1 MAARRAAKLKDHV
14 VLALDIGSRFIKV
27 AEMRLARGSVSLLNV
42 AVGPTPPGLVD
53 NNQIL
58 DPTYLGRAV
67 RELLMQNK
75 IRSKGVVV
83 AISGQSSVVV
93 RPIDLPKMSTKELA
107 ETMKFE
113 VERHIPFAVDE
124 VVMDYAPIVPA
135 EELPESES
143 NMKVLLAVA
152 HEDLIKNYIKM
163 IGAAG
168 LHPVAMD
175 VEILAAMRA
184 LIDINE
190 SAGGYEQTVALV
202 NIGAGSTDIS
212 IVSQGNLSF
221 TRSVPIAGDTLTE
234 AIADQLGRSFD
245 EAEDIKREHAR
256 IFMDTD
262 EAQHPM
268 SAPGPLEA
276 PAPEAAPAE
285 PVSLMEGFA
294 SFSPTDAA
302 PAAAPSNIFSLDGD
316 FTTPGPVQMTAPAP
330 TAPAPKPQPAP
341 VAPAPSNTFLMDD
354 DDVDDEMPIMR
365 LSLDDEEPEMPIRNV
380 PVFDLDGDDDV
391 DDDIPMIPIVKSE
404 PARPAAAPVFDIS
417 APATPAPPPPPAAPP
432 PLTPTLSLSDNTED
446 SGIFGIDDEVDIP
459 PPAIFSL
466 DDEPEPA
473 PAAPTPAFDLGGPA
487 LTVGGAVDSPVFDF
501 SSELEAEKPAVPTFT
516 PSAPEPAAAPVFDFS
531 SELEEQMPAVPR
543 SQFADDATPEP
554 LPSPSTI
561 DAGSLM
567 SAMPTFE
574 TTASFDPSLEEAPAT
589 PAPAA
594 SFSAPGDA
602 SWGMDDLGLPAAT
615 PGDDLLSMSGT
626 GFQATTTLD
635 AVPALDRADAA
646 QEEVYQRRLFESMMP
661 SLVELV
667 TEIRR
672 SLEFYSSREPDHP
685 IERIVLYGGTS
696 RMPNLTQFIHQEIGV
711 EVVIADPLQAIDVS
725 ACLQP
730 VEYLQDIA
738 PALPIVVGL
747 GLRDMLA

>member
-27 AEMRLARGSVSLLNV
+27 AEMRLARGAVALLNV

-58 DPTYLGRAV
+58 DPVNLGRAV
-67 RELLMQNK
+67 RELLGMNK
-75 IRSKGVVV
+75 IRTKAVVV

-124 VVMDYAPIVPA
+124 VVMDYAPIIPA

-163 IGAAG
+163 IAAAG
-168 LHPVAMD
+168 LHPLAMD

-184 LIDINE
+184 LVDIAE
-190 SAGGYEQTVALV
+190 HTGGYETTVALV

-256 IFMDTD
+256 VFMDTD

-268 SAPGPLEA
+268 TAPGPLDA
-276 PAPEAAPAE
+276 PDAAPAA

-294 SFSPTDAA
+294 SFTPTAAA
-302 PAAAPSNIFSLDGD
+302 PPAAPSNIFSLDGD
-316 FTTPGPVQMTAPAP
+316 FSTPGPVQMTAPAP

-341 VAPAPSNTFLMDD
+341 AVAVPGNTFLMDD

-365 LSLDDEEPEMPIRNV
+365 LALDDDADHERPSRNV
-380 PVFDLDGDDDV
+380 PVFDLDGDDV
-391 DDDIPMIPIVKSE
+391 DDDIPMIPIGRMDT
-404 PARPAAAPVFDIS
+404 PRPAAAPVFDLS
-417 APATPAPPPPPAAPP
+417 APATPAPPPPPSAPP
-432 PLTPTLSLSDNTED
+432 PLTPTLSLSANTED

-459 PPAIFSL
+459 PTPIFNL
-466 DDEPEPA
+466 DDDEP
-473 PAAPTPAFDLGGPA
+473 AAPSAPAFDLSGPT
-487 LTVGGAVDSPVFDF
+487 LTLGGASAGPVFDF
-501 SSELEAEKPAVPTFT
+501 TSELEAQKPAVPTFT
-516 PSAPEPAAAPVFDFS
+516 PSAPASFAAGPVFDFS

-543 SQFADDATPEP
+543 SQFNASTEDD
-554 LPSPSTI
+554 L
-561 DAGSLM
+561 DAPAPPAAAPAGGGLM
-567 SAMPTFE
+567 AAMPAFE
-574 TTASFDPSLEEAPAT
+574 TTASFDGGLED
-589 PAPAA
+589 PAPPAA
-594 SFSAPGDA
+594 QAFSAPEA
-602 SWGMDDLGLPAAT
+602 HTWGVETQTAPTAT
-615 PGDDLLSMSGT
+615 PVDDLLGLSATS
-626 GFQATTTLD
+626 FQPTTTLD
-635 AVPALDRADAA
+635 AVPVLDRADAA
-646 QEEVYQRRLFESMMP
+646 QQEVYQRRLFESMMP

-696 RMPNLTQFIHQEIGV
+696 RMPSLTQFIHQEIGV

-725 ACLQP
+725 ACRQP
-730 VEYLQDIA
+730 AEYLQDIA
-738 PALPIVVGL
+738 PALPIVIGL
-747 GLRDMLA
+747 GLRDMLG